1 MSDDE
6 KAKKSSKASTDP
18 DPVPVIGGTGT
29 LPVSVFGKER
39 ERKDT
44 EGEKMAM
51 KTEFVK
57 MEDKEPE
64 SRSIGDVLMNL
75 KRRMSDDEKAKKS
88 FIIEKATNK
97 FCTKLVQIEGWNKSS
112 MTEQDKYEMAKHMY
126 EVLEKCSFKFK
137 HCWHLL
143 KDQPKWIWRSTKE
156 DPKRMKTMSP
166 SPTPTQCSGVET
178 VDSVFDLGPDNV
190 IDNAVIKLDQP
201 MGGKSEK
208 GKRKAK
214 GMAGVETVVLN
225 RLEYMLLVNKI
236 HQ

>member
-6 KAKKSSKASTDP
+6 KAKKSSTFVEASTDP

-88 FIIEKATNK
+88 FN
-97 FCTKLVQIEGWNKSS
+97 
-112 MTEQDKYEMAKHMY
+112 M
-126 EVLEKCSFKFK
+126 
-137 HCWHLL
+137 
-143 KDQPKWIWRSTKE
+143 
-156 DPKRMKTMSP
+156 
-166 SPTPTQCSGVET
+166 
-178 VDSVFDLGPDNV
+178 DSQDLGHMNSTNLLSQDPQ
-190 IDNAVIKLDQP
+190 LDP
-201 MGGKSEK
+201 NYGG
-208 GKRKAK
+208 
-214 GMAGVETVVLN
+214 
-225 RLEYMLLVNKI
+225 
-236 HQ
+236 